1 MSVDQN
7 TYVRYSDKG
16 LQFVSGKKSDGK
28 QDNVMVDLG
37 WNGLLI
43 STQEG
48 ATELTGDLGLTIYN
62 GPKAYRTEKDTI
74 AYNHVVRLGKFVN
87 EDSTIDY
94 GLRLYKRNDEDEYIE
109 SLVATNGGDLW
120 LKEALVVGESK
131 TYTYLDDNNK
141 KVTLEHGAGIAGTVN
156 DIPEYKS
163 VRFWAGSSYENKLEA
178 PFRVL

>member
-1 MSVDQN
+1 M
-7 TYVRYSDKG
+7 
-16 LQFVSGKKSDGK
+16 
-28 QDNVMVDLG
+28 
-37 WNGLLI
+37 
-43 STQEG
+43 
-48 ATELTGDLGLTIYN
+48 GLTIYN
-62 GPKAYRTEKDTI
+62 GPKAYRTEEDTV

-87 EDSTIDY
+87 EDRTIDY

-131 TYTYLDDNNK
+131 TYTYLDDNDK
-141 KVTLEHGAGIAGTVN
+141 EVTLEHGAGIAGTVN

-163 VRFWAGSSYENKLEA
+163 VRFWAGSSYENKLNA